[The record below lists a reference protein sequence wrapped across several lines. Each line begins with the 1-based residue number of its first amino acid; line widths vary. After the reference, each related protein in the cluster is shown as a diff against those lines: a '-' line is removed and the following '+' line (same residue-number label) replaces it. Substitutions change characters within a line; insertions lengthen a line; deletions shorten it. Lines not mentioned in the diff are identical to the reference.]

1 MEAWLTGTPAELDA
15 ATRTLIAA
23 AYISQ
28 VSDRHPLTGVDVGRH
43 RVFLRLA
50 LATTAD
56 TSPRQPAPVPGCQGE
71 VLIDLDTARATRR
84 TARKESPSA

>member
-1 MEAWLTGTPAELDA
+1 MTGTPAELDA
-15 ATRTLIAA
+15 VTRTLTAA

-28 VSDRHPLTGVDVGRH
+28 VSDRHPLTGVDAGRY

-56 TSPRQPAPVPGCQGE
+56 TSPRQPDPVPGCQGG
-71 VLIDLDTARATRR
+71 VLIDLDTARAARR
-84 TARKESPSA
+84 TARKESSSA